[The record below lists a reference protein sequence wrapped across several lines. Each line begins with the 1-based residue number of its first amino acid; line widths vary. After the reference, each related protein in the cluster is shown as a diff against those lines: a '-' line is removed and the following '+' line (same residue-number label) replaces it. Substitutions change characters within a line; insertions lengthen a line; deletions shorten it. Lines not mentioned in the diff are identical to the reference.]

1 VELSFVLK
9 DPLYDYEIFIQLKNV
24 RKKSTFL
31 QYEILQ
37 GIPIKLIEMLISE
50 IDVRVWH
57 GKTHYFIIDR
67 TIY

>member
-1 VELSFVLK
+1 MCRCSGTISLMFQLSVELSFVLK

-50 IDVRVWH
+50 IL
-57 GKTHYFIIDR
+57 
-67 TIY
+67 

>member
-50 IDVRVWH
+50 IL
-57 GKTHYFIIDR
+57 
-67 TIY
+67 